1 MIFRCFMQF
10 CIFAGMRKFI
20 ALLVFFCVAQRFL
33 CTAQTD
39 LNRDMIIGIVGGGG
53 IMLPSAAAG
62 TGFPYPITGGIRFDF
77 RMSNYVYL
85 RSGTLV
91 RYAGVRSEHYE
102 ATTFIPD
109 YVDYNAVNLIVPLNL
124 RVNLTPVWSREKH
137 WYIAGGSMFYAGGY
151 RMNKQ
156 VSGSGIYTSFPQ
168 DPNNPVYKSSE
179 IRSLLYLLNFNLS
192 PGIAKRIHR
201 KWILEAELEFARNYM
216 QGKGKLDNH
225 WYIGANIGI
234 FYNKRH

>member
-1 MIFRCFMQF
+1 
-10 CIFAGMRKFI
+10 MRKLACI
-20 ALLVFFCVAQRFL
+20 LVIFLGIQRFFCLAQS
-33 CTAQTD
+33 D
-39 LNRDMIIGIVGGGG
+39 LNRDLIIGIVGGGG
-53 IMLPSAAAG
+53 IILPTSAVGA
-62 TGFPYPITGGIRFDF
+62 GFPYPITGGMRFDL
-77 RMSNYVYL
+77 RMSNYVYF

-91 RYAGVRSEHYE
+91 RYAGVRSQHFE

-109 YVDYNAVNLIVPLNL
+109 YVDYDAVNLVMPLNL
-124 RVNLTPVWSREKH
+124 RVNLTPVWSKERH
-137 WYIAGGSMFYAGGY
+137 WYIAGGSMFYVGGY
-151 RMNKQ
+151 RINKQ
-156 VSGSGIYTSFPQ
+156 VSGSGIYKGFPQ
-168 DPNNPVYKSSE
+168 DPNNPVYKSAE

-201 KWILEAELEFARNYM
+201 KWIIEAELEFARNYM